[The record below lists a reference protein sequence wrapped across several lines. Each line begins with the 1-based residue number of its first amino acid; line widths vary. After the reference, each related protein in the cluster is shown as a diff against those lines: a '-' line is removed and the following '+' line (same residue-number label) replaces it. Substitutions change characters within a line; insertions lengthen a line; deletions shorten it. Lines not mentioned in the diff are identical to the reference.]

1 MSLSPRCLRPLV
13 LISSLETGGFVGTGT
28 AHRPDEQDL
37 QFKVILIPT
46 YDVNMND
53 RNWIGAV

>member
-1 MSLSPRCLRPLV
+1 VLV
-13 LISSLETGGFVGTGT
+13 SSLETGGSAGTGT

-46 YDVNMND
+46 FNVNMND
-53 RNWIGAV
+53 RSWIGAV

>member
-1 MSLSPRCLRPLV
+1 MSLSPPYLRPLV

-37 QFKVILIPT
+37 QFKVIFIPT
-46 YDVNMND
+46 FNVNMND
-53 RNWIGAV
+53 RRWIRAV